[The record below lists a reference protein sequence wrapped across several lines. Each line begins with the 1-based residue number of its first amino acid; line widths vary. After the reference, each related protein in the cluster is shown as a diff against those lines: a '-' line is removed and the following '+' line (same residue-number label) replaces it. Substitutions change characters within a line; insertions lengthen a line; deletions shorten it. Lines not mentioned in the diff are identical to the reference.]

1 MDKYNWALPVVTF
14 LPLAGALVMMLLPK
28 EEEQLHKAIALL
40 TSLATL
46 AVGVFVFLQF
56 DYGNGHFQFLVDRS
70 WIEVINSRFIMG
82 IDGLSL
88 PLFGLTLAVVPLV
101 IIYSWNH
108 IPDPGNPK
116 AFLAL
121 MLILET
127 GMIGSFVAEDLILF
141 FVFFEIVLL
150 PMYFMIGVWGGPE
163 RKYASIKFFVYTLFG
178 SALMILSFLALY
190 QHAHTFDMRQLRELS
205 ATIAHGT
212 QLLIFGGMFVG
223 FGIKVPMFPFNTWL
237 PDAHTQAPTQGSV
250 ILAAVLLK
258 LGTYGFV
265 RIAINILPEAAKS
278 WAPVIAVLAVIG
290 IIYGALGCLAQT
302 DMKRLIAFSSVAH
315 MGFVMLGIAT
325 LTRHGINAAMF
336 GMVAH
341 GLITGMLF
349 FVAGSVKD
357 RFHTLEIK
365 RLGGMLIQMPKMG
378 WILGFASMASLGLPG
393 LAGFWGEFPAILSAY
408 SPAAGLSVG
417 LFRTLMVIASLG
429 TVLAAGYLLWLYQR
443 TAFGTPPEEFA
454 DDPHVHDVVLTEWI
468 AWAPFLLGIVVFGV
482 APGLMFNV
490 TETALKALNL
500 GW

>member
-223 FGIKVPMFPFNTWL
+223 FGIKVPMFPFHTWL

-258 LGTYGFV
+258 LGTY
-265 RIAINILPEAAKS
+265 
-278 WAPVIAVLAVIG
+278 
-290 IIYGALGCLAQT
+290 
-302 DMKRLIAFSSVAH
+302 
-315 MGFVMLGIAT
+315 
-325 LTRHGINAAMF
+325 
-336 GMVAH
+336 
-341 GLITGMLF
+341 
-349 FVAGSVKD
+349 
-357 RFHTLEIK
+357 
-365 RLGGMLIQMPKMG
+365 
-378 WILGFASMASLGLPG
+378 
-393 LAGFWGEFPAILSAY
+393 
-408 SPAAGLSVG
+408 
-417 LFRTLMVIASLG
+417 
-429 TVLAAGYLLWLYQR
+429 
-443 TAFGTPPEEFA
+443 
-454 DDPHVHDVVLTEWI
+454 
-468 AWAPFLLGIVVFGV
+468 
-482 APGLMFNV
+482 
-490 TETALKALNL
+490 
-500 GW
+500 